1 VSVLGPGD
9 DLALTATR
17 LRMGIGWDADAG
29 AGAAGFR
36 RAIDLDATAV
46 QFAGGKLFDLA
57 FFGNLATRDG
67 SVVHLG
73 DNRTGSGDG
82 DDESITVDLD
92 RVHGPVDTI
101 LFLVSSYQGHS
112 LQWIRNAYCTLVDR
126 GADDAAAPTGETEL
140 ARFTLTLGV
149 PDTGLVMAKLVRAGG
164 WHLQAVGEAVSI
176 TKPSEGL
183 ERLARFL

>member
-1 VSVLGPGD
+1 MSVLGPGD
-9 DLALTATR
+9 DLALSATR
-17 LRMGIGWDADAG
+17 LRMGIGWDADTG

-46 QFAGGKLFDLA
+46 QFADGKLFDLA
-57 FFGNLATRDG
+57 FFGNLSTRDG

-73 DNRTGSGDG
+73 DNRTGAGEG

-126 GADDAAAPTGETEL
+126 GAGDAAAEVEL

-149 PDTGLVMAKLVRAGG
+149 PDTGLVMAKLVRSGG
-164 WHLQAVGEAVSI
+164 WHLQAVGEPVSI